1 MFRTLW
7 PYLNGYKKELF
18 WGPLFKFIEAVI
30 ETLLPF
36 LIAGIID
43 HGINAGNQAFV
54 IRQTLM
60 MLALVI
66 LAVLFAFSC
75 QYMSSVCSQGFG
87 TNLRNA
93 IVKKIN
99 HSSQEELQDFGQSS
113 LLIRSTVDIN
123 QLQLAIAMTIRLVSR
138 APFLTLGSLVM
149 GFVINARL
157 AFIMLAAVPVA
168 AIALY
173 LIMQATVRVYRVV
186 QQRLDKVTGLI
197 RDNLSGSKVIRAFA
211 REEHERTFF
220 AERIEAL
227 AKDTIFSGKIA
238 ALMNPVTSLIFN
250 AFLRNSASLP
260 MAQSVICCKYSLA
273 SGCFANAMEKDSMA
287 LRLEKAM

>member
-211 REEHERTFF
+211 REEHERTFSQNVMRLWL
-220 AERIEAL
+220 RIRFFL
-227 AKDTIFSGKIA
+227 AKSQR
-238 ALMNPVTSLIFN
+238 S
-250 AFLRNSASLP
+250 
-260 MAQSVICCKYSLA
+260 
-273 SGCFANAMEKDSMA
+273 
-287 LRLEKAM
+287 